1 LTYSTL
7 LSLGGWGVL
16 IILAY
21 WVIVYVLVVSD
32 DKPPTTTLAWLAVL
46 YAIPL
51 IGVIFYFFFGRDWSR
66 SRKFSFRA
74 DLERMTPFMEPIYT
88 RYRAQQ
94 VELEKRNEGRFENKI
109 DQAIRELN
117 FSQPLPVTSFEDH
130 PSGEAAFARLLED
143 LGDAKRF
150 IHMQY
155 FIWERDELTAKIME
169 VLHRKLKEGV
179 EVRITYDWGGSIVYK
194 KDELQALAAAGGQ
207 VHADVKGLTTI
218 NYRNHRKI
226 TVVDGEIGHTGGLN
240 IGQEYIDGGKA
251 YPAWRDTGIRFT
263 GPAVAELEKLFS
275 IRWYAITGEMLM
287 SDKYLPAPDPIPE
300 SDDPLM
306 VQVVAHSTDDPWS
319 SSTRT
324 HTIAIGS
331 AEKTI
336 RIQSPYFVPN
346 ESIYDAMMN
355 AALAGVDVQFMM
367 TGWPDHKSAFSA
379 AKSYW
384 LKYLKS
390 GGRLFLYE
398 KGFFHAK
405 TIAVDSRISAIGTMN
420 MDLRSFTLQKEM
432 MVWIYGEE
440 RARELEAIFDADLA
454 ECREVTL
461 EEVEAFTFGQR
472 IAHSTNRLA
481 AHLM

>member
-1 LTYSTL
+1 MTYSTL
-7 LSLGGWGVL
+7 LSFGAWGVL
-16 IILAY
+16 AIIAY
-21 WVIVYVLVVSD
+21 WVIAYIIVVSD
-32 DKPPTTTLAWLAVL
+32 DRAPTTTLAWLAVL
-46 YAIPL
+46 FAIPF
-51 IGVIFYFFFGRDWSR
+51 IGIIFYFFFGRDWSR

-74 DLERMTPFMEPIYT
+74 DLERMSPFMDPIYE
-88 RYRAQQ
+88 RYGRLRAKLA
-94 VELEKRNEGRFENKI
+94 ERNAGHFENKI
-109 DQAIRELN
+109 NEAIAEMNLAK
-117 FSQPLPVTSFEDH
+117 PLPVTSFEDH
-130 PSGEAAFARLLED
+130 PSGEAAFARLLGD
-143 LGDAKRF
+143 LDAAKRF

-169 VLHRKLKEGV
+169 ILHRKLKEGV
-179 EVRITYDWGGSIVYK
+179 AVRITYDWGGSIVYK
-194 KDELQALAAAGGQ
+194 KDELEALAAAGAA
-207 VHADVKGLTTI
+207 VHADVKGISTI

-226 TVVDGEIGHTGGLN
+226 TVVDAEIGHTGGLN
-240 IGQEYIDGGKA
+240 IGQEYIDGGKE
-251 YPAWRDTGIRFT
+251 YPTWRDTGIRFT
-263 GPAVAELEKLFS
+263 GPAVAELQKLFA

-287 SDKYLPAPDPIPE
+287 DEKYLPAPDPALN
-300 SDDPLM
+300 DGDPLM
-306 VQVVAHSTDDPWS
+306 VQVVAHSTDDPWN

-324 HTIAIGS
+324 HTIAISS
-331 AEKTI
+331 AEKTL

-346 ESIYDAMMN
+346 DSIYDAMMN
-355 AALAGVDVQFMM
+355 AALSGVDVQFMM

-384 LKYLKS
+384 AKYLKS
-390 GGRLFLYE
+390 GGRLFLYQ

-405 TIAVDSRISAIGTMN
+405 TIAVDSRMSAIGTMN

-440 RARELEAIFDADLA
+440 RALELEGIFEADLA

-472 IAHSTNRLA
+472 LSHSTNRLA